1 MSPIQFDGRLVRDQK
16 LSMTIRPMKQFW
28 ATTMCT
34 NTTTTKPAGT
44 RADDARVPATILRIY
59 VFRRAVSYSVINGS
73 DGFMYIHYLAQMSL
87 DQWRNLGIEFESP
100 FSADEIP
107 CVTCICVCVGD
118 EISWNAWRKV
128 DDRMKCSRLGWL
140 VSLSILIVQV
150 LQVFIIDTTHF
161 RAPRDG

>member
-1 MSPIQFDGRLVRDQK
+1 
-16 LSMTIRPMKQFW
+16 
-28 ATTMCT
+28 
-34 NTTTTKPAGT
+34 
-44 RADDARVPATILRIY
+44 VPATIPRID

-87 DQWRNLGIEFESP
+87 DQWRNFGGEIESP

-128 DDRMKCSRLGWL
+128 DDRLKCARLDVL
-140 VSLSILIVQV
+140 VV
-150 LQVFIIDTTHF
+150 LYGVTLKKTTYLYNKHNTLCNTLE
-161 RAPRDG
+161 